1 MSGRKCRLGII
12 TYSRTAMSR
21 RLAACMLP
29 GSWSKWCKSYVV
41 SRNKDES
48 SMASSK
54 VCLKRE
60 LKLHA
65 GQVLKVSEICDS
77 SYIRGSVDE
86 APCIPAC
93 LTNTRGGSFAPVSAN
108 ARTAKGVAKQERA
121 FEDNG
126 PN

>member
-1 MSGRKCRLGII
+1 VQVGDI

-21 RLAACMLP
+21 RLTACMLP
-29 GSWSKWCKSYVV
+29 GSWPKWCKSYVV

-48 SMASSK
+48 SIASSK

-65 GQVLKVSEICDS
+65 GQVLKVHVSEICDS

-86 APCIPAC
+86 APCIPAS

-108 ARTAKGVAKQERA
+108 AQTAKRYWALI
-121 FEDNG
+121 D
-126 PN
+126 